1 MGAEERVS
9 SFTPDASRAIPGPD
23 WLAERRA
30 AAAERLDDL
39 RWPTTEEE
47 IWRYSRI
54 DELDLDRFRPVPPE
68 QLGQPGDEL
77 APGGGPIAAEAGER
91 SGLIVVRNGRVV
103 HHSLD
108 ESLAAKGVLVCGIGT
123 CERGELEDVL
133 GVCSDASPDA
143 FTVLHDAFL
152 AGGAAVKVPAGV
164 VVDKPIVVLHWSE
177 GDGLASFPHTLVAA
191 GEGAEVT
198 VFDRY
203 GSDGSKRHAETGH
216 LVDAVVEL
224 VLADGS
230 NLRYVSV
237 QEHGP
242 HTWQIALQR
251 AHVGRDA
258 TLRSSAVALGGYYAR
273 LRSESRL
280 DGESGESDLTAVY
293 FGDGHQMLDFRTLQ
307 DHHAP
312 RTRSDLLFK
321 GAVEDE
327 AQSVYSGLIRIRHGA
342 QHANAFQ
349 TNRNLVLT
357 EGAEAMS
364 VPNLEI
370 ETDEVRCSHASA
382 VGPIDDDQL
391 YYLATR
397 GIPPQEAERLIVLGF
412 FDDVFE
418 RLPLPSLVTPL
429 RRSVIEKIEHRDPIA
444 RAASVREPATPPR
457 SERDQR
463 GRASA

>member
-1 MGAEERVS
+1 MEK
-9 SFTPDASRAIPGPD
+9 
-23 WLAERRA
+23 LA
-30 AAAERLDDL
+30 DV

-54 DELDLDRFRPVPPE
+54 AGLDLDRFRPVPVE
-68 QLGQPGDEL
+68 QLGQPGDEA

-91 SGLIVVRNGRVV
+91 SGLVVVRNGRVV

-108 ESLAAKGVLVCGIGT
+108 EDLVAKGVQVCGLAT
-123 CERGELEDVL
+123 CEQADVEDVL

-152 AGGAAVKVPAGV
+152 AGGAVVKVPAGV
-164 VVDKPIVVLHWSE
+164 VVPKPIVVLHWSQ
-177 GDGLASFPHTLVAA
+177 GDGLASFPHTLVVA
-191 GEGAEVT
+191 GESAEVT
-198 VFDRY
+198 VFDRF
-203 GSDGSKRHAETGH
+203 GSTHTHSADSPH

-224 VLADGS
+224 VLGDNS
-230 NLRYVSV
+230 HVRYVSV

-242 HTWQIALQR
+242 NTWQIALQR
-251 AHVGRDA
+251 AHIGRDA
-258 TLRSSAVALGGYYAR
+258 TLRSSAVALGGHYAR
-273 LRSESRL
+273 LRSESLL
-280 DGESGESDLTAVY
+280 DHEGGESDLTAVY
-293 FGDGHQMLDFRTLQ
+293 FGDGDQMLDFRTLQ
-307 DHHAP
+307 DHVAP

-321 GAVEDE
+321 GAVEDH
-327 AQSVYSGLIRIRHGA
+327 AHSVYSGLVRIRPGA
-342 QHANAFQ
+342 QHSRAYQ

-370 ETDEVRCSHASA
+370 EADDVQCSHAST

-397 GIPPQEAERLIVLGF
+397 GIPPDEAERLIVLGF

-418 RLPLPSLVTPL
+418 RLPLPSLVAPL
-429 RRSVIEKIEHRDPIA
+429 RRSVIEKIERRDAIA
-444 RAASVREPATPPR
+444 RA
-457 SERDQR
+457 
-463 GRASA
+463 SA